1 MKYALTFTLL
11 GLALVALS
19 ISSRTWL
26 LTWFGVCF
34 LTVASAFGW
43 FGPNVLGKR
52 ENGKITP
59 IFQILLLPYFLMTW
73 ILWHIQRLLTTE
85 SPVNEICHGIWL
97 VRRPVSKEIPTGV
110 TLVIDM
116 TAEFPASRN
125 VLDNY
130 HYRCLPTLDCD
141 APTVEQLRLVAMQ
154 ATTNQGDV
162 LVHLVLALLEVEAVR
177 DEGVVV
183 ACSAGLPGA
192 DRLGAGQDVPA
203 ILILQDTV
211 SGVEEAISLVKSRRP
226 SIEINKA
233 QQQVLETLAN
243 SRTR

>member
-1 MKYALTFTLL
+1 
-11 GLALVALS
+11 
-19 ISSRTWL
+19 
-26 LTWFGVCF
+26 
-34 LTVASAFGW
+34 
-43 FGPNVLGKR
+43 
-52 ENGKITP
+52 
-59 IFQILLLPYFLMTW
+59 
-73 ILWHIQRLLTTE
+73 
-85 SPVNEICHGIWL
+85 
-97 VRRPVSKEIPTGV
+97 
-110 TLVIDM
+110 M

-162 LVHLVLALLEVEAVR
+162 LVHCALGHGRSAMM
-177 DEGVVV
+177 V
-183 ACSAGLPGA
+183 A
-192 DRLGAGQDVPA
+192 A

>member
-52 ENGKITP
+52 ENGKFTP

-97 VRRPVSKEIPTGV
+97 GRRPVSKEIPTGV

-162 LVHLVLALLEVEAVR
+162 LVHCALGHGRSAMM
-177 DEGVVV
+177 V
-183 ACSAGLPGA
+183 A
-192 DRLGAGQDVPA
+192 A